1 MSEQEFNKIFSKNL
15 LFYLETQEKSQAELA
30 KYVGVSTAAVNQWC
44 KGLKTPR
51 MDKVD
56 KICKF
61 LLIKRSDLIE
71 EHPLSKEQVLLD
83 RTSQYAIN
91 LLYKY
96 PTYGALIEKAN
107 HCTPEELDQ
116 LKHLVTIYA
125 NLNVSGKEKLL
136 ERAEELNELGYN
148 LKGDMTTTA

>member
-15 LFYLETQEKSQAELA
+15 LFYLDIHDKTQAELA

-44 KGLKTPR
+44 KGIKIPR

-71 EHPLSKEQVLLD
+71 EHPLNKEDALQERASTYATALLTKSPGY
-83 RTSQYAIN
+83 RKIIEQIN
-91 LLYKY
+91 ALSGTDIDLLNQ
-96 PTYGALIEKAN
+96 LIEKYSI
-107 HCTPEELDQ
+107 LD
-116 LKHLVTIYA
+116 VR
-125 NLNVSGKEKLL
+125 GKKKLI
-136 ERAEELNELGYN
+136 ERANELEELGYV
-148 LKGDMTTTA
+148 LKGDITTAI